1 MDKRLWNSPE
11 EKTAK
16 KDTKLERKGEKCSS
30 FLSNCNI
37 ERWIYYPENLT
48 DFSFFFFLPEVPG
61 TQSYHYDQ
69 NTWTVQQLPNLT
81 LKVGGKKE
89 SAPVFISVLHLAQL
103 VLM

>member
-1 MDKRLWNSPE
+1 MLLLSLKLQYRKMDLLP
-11 EKTAK
+11 
-16 KDTKLERKGEKCSS
+16 RKPHR
-30 FLSNCNI
+30 FL
-37 ERWIYYPENLT
+37 
-48 DFSFFFFLPEVPG
+48 FFFFLPEVPG